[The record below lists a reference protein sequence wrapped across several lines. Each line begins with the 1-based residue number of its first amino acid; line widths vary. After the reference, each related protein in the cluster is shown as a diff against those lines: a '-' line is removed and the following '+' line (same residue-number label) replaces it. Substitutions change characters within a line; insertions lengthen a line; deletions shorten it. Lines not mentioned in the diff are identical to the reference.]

1 MAEPQFELSGDPTI
15 YFYVDKDTDQV
26 DGIYMFSMFGIM
38 GRPKGEDW
46 DVASRKE
53 EPLNSY
59 ITSPEKYDIYSFDW
73 STDIL
78 LAKDSDP
85 DDDEEWNPELI
96 KAWGRGEDLSK
107 DDILPFSRMISPG
120 ETVDPSEV
128 EPN

>member
-1 MAEPQFELSGDPTI
+1 MAEEKFELSGDPTI

-53 EPLNSY
+53 EPLKSY
-59 ITSPEKYDIYSFDW
+59 ITSPDKYEIYSFDW
-73 STDIL
+73 STDVL

-96 KAWGRGEDLSK
+96 QAWGRGEALSK
-107 DDILPFSRMISPG
+107 DDILPFSRMISSE
-120 ETVDPSEV
+120 ETVDPAEV
-128 EPN
+128 KAN

>member
-1 MAEPQFELSGDPTI
+1 MAEEKFELSGDPTI

-46 DVASRKE
+46 DVASREE
-53 EPLNSY
+53 EPLKSY
-59 ITSPEKYDIYSFDW
+59 ITSPDKYEIYSFDW
-73 STDIL
+73 STDVL

-96 KAWGRGEDLSK
+96 QAWGRGEALSK
-107 DDILPFSRMISPG
+107 DGILPFSRMISSE
-120 ETVDPSEV
+120 ETVDPAEV
-128 EPN
+128 KAN